1 MKLLDIYNY
10 MANGE
15 LSQIFTGSN
24 KTAFGDLTDEAY
36 LKLWPNTKLG
46 IDALYRRFK
55 LREVTTTITLVD
67 ETLSYPMNQPD
78 FIQIIRVYDDLGCEL
93 VMNDLGNEDSLHTP
107 QSNILVIPEDIETAT
122 LKVVYRARHPEF
134 NQYTAPSS
142 PGITEVELPETH
154 LLALCYFVASRFLNP
169 MGSTS
174 EGFHDGNNY
183 AALYEN
189 ECQRLEGH
197 GYQVQQ
203 TDSREDIID
212 ARGWA

>member
-10 MANGE
+10 MAEGE

-24 KTAFGDLTDEAY
+24 RTQFGELTEEAY
-36 LKLWPNTKLG
+36 MKLWPNTKLG

-55 LREVTTTITLVD
+55 LREVEYPITLLEGV
-67 ETLSYPMNQPD
+67 TSYSLNQPD
-78 FIQIIRVYDDLGCEL
+78 FIQIIRVYDELGCEQ
-93 VMNDLGNEDSLHTP
+93 VMNDLGNPDSLHTP
-107 QSNILVIPEDIETAT
+107 QSNILVVPTDIEAT
-122 LKVVYRARHPEF
+122 SLKVVYRARHPEF
-134 NQYTAPSS
+134 NQYVAPTS
-142 PGITEVELPETH
+142 PSIVDVELPETH

-183 AALYEN
+183 AAMYEN